1 VTGAP
6 PRSIAIT
13 VACALG
19 GLSAIQA
26 LAFAYAP
33 QSRTAAAQTHTPWFP
48 TFQFATAFLALV
60 FLIALWRFRRWGLWG
75 FLAVIVSQ
83 SAALLS
89 VGRWSPV
96 VLVFPLLVVGSAV
109 WSWDRLR

>member
-1 VTGAP
+1 M
-6 PRSIAIT
+6 
-13 VACALG
+13 
-19 GLSAIQA
+19 
-26 LAFAYAP
+26 AFAFAP
-33 QSRTAAAQTHTPWFP
+33 QSRSAAAQTHTPWFP
-48 TFQFATAFLALV
+48 SYQFVTAFLALV

-75 FLAVIVSQ
+75 YLGVIVCQ

-109 WSWDRLR
+109 WSWERLR